1 MSSRTGKHFRNEK
14 DLIIHDKTGRVSYYL
29 AIVFAGSFLV
39 PSMTPQDSF
48 KSCKPKLEYK
58 SFVKACQSLVYA
70 FFYLQIL
77 ISWNRFARSLK
88 EAFELYWETKQVRRG
103 AERESETVFIIT

>member
-14 DLIIHDKTGRVSYYL
+14 DLIIHDKTGRVSYYMSWYY
-29 AIVFAGSFLV
+29 VYWFVSRTFR
-39 PSMTPQDSF
+39 DSTRF
-48 KSCKPKLEYK
+48 SCKLKLEYK
-58 SFVKACQSLVYA
+58 SFVKACHSLVFA

-88 EAFELYWETKQVRRG
+88 EAFELYWETKQVWRR
-103 AERESETVFIIT
+103 AER